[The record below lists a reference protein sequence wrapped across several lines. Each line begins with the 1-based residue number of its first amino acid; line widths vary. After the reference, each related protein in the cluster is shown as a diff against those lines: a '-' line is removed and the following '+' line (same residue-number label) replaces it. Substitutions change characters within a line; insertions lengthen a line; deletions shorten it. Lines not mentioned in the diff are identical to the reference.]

1 MLIVVATASKA
12 IEIHY
17 LNNESM
23 VKLNNQFV
31 FKDRKIQKGWTNG
44 NSSPIVTFHA
54 YGKNPVLRI
63 VKYIDEYLL
72 RLNSWCT
79 EEKTQLLLA
88 LSLLTNKLLVGR
100 FLNGL
105 ETL

>member
-1 MLIVVATASKA
+1 MA
-12 IEIHY
+12 
-17 LNNESM
+17 
-23 VKLNNQFV
+23 KLNNQFV
-31 FKDRKIQKGWTNG
+31 FKDRKIQKGWKNG
-44 NSSPIVTFHA
+44 NSSLIVTFHA

-72 RLNSWCT
+72 RLSSWCT

>member
-12 IEIHY
+12 NEIHY

-23 VKLNNQFV
+23 VKLDNQFV
-31 FKDRKIQKGWTNG
+31 FKDRKIHKGWKNG

-54 YGKNPVLRI
+54 YGKNPVLHI

>member
-31 FKDRKIQKGWTNG
+31 FKDRKIQKGWKNG
-44 NSSPIVTFHA
+44 NSSLIVTFHA

-79 EEKTQLLLA
+79 EEKNATA
-88 LSLLTNKLLVGR
+88 FSFISPYK
-100 FLNGL
+100 
-105 ETL
+105 

>member
-12 IEIHY
+12 NEIHY

-31 FKDRKIQKGWTNG
+31 FKDRKIQKGWKNG
-44 NSSPIVTFHA
+44 NSSLIVTFHA

>member
-1 MLIVVATASKA
+1 MATASKA

-17 LNNESM
+17 LNIESM
-23 VKLNNQFV
+23 VKLNNQYV
-31 FKDRKIQKGWTNG
+31 FKYSKIHKGWKKG
-44 NSSPIVTFHA
+44 NSSPIVTFHT

-79 EEKTQLLLA
+79 EEKTQLLLP
-88 LSLLTNKLLVGR
+88 LSLLTNKLLAGR

>member
-31 FKDRKIQKGWTNG
+31 FKDRKIQKGWKNG
-44 NSSPIVTFHA
+44 NSSLIVTFHA

>member
-12 IEIHY
+12 NEIHY

-23 VKLNNQFV
+23 VKLDNQFV
-31 FKDRKIQKGWTNG
+31 FKDRKIHKGW